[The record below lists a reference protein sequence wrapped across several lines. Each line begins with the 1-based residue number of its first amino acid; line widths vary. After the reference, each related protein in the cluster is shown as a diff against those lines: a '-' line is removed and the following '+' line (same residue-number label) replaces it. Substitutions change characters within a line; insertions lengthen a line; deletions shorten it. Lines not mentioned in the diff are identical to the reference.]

1 MRILHIISDS
11 VLGGAQ
17 KVCIDLANSAISE
30 GYEVA
35 VAAMPDGPLWTQLE
49 SEVKQFGLVHMNK
62 KIGLNLLKV
71 IKELKKIRTEYKP
84 DIIHLHTSIPGI
96 LGRWVFRKEKN
107 HIVYTVHGFDQIRI
121 AHKKFLPIEK
131 FFQKYSGAIVAVS
144 DYDMKNMNDSGIRKK
159 LKLIYNGISLSSIK
173 PVSNLPE
180 KIKEKKLV
188 LTIARIAP
196 PKNIELF
203 SEVAKEFIN
212 KDTAFVWIG
221 GSQNL
226 TVEELRKK
234 YNMPDNLYLLGD
246 LKNASNYINLC
257 DVFVLFSKHEGLPM
271 SIIEAMS
278 QGKSIVASNV
288 GGIPELIDFGLI
300 NIKEEAV
307 EKISLLLE
315 EQEKNKEI
323 GQKSLE
329 KFNNNFTLEKMW
341 KEYKNLYL
349 ELLENK

>member
-1 MRILHIISDS
+1 MRILHIISDT

-17 KVCIDLANSAISE
+17 KVCIDLSNYAVIE
-30 GYEVA
+30 GNEVA
-35 VAAMPDGPLWTQLE
+35 VAAMKGGYLWTQLDPA
-49 SEVKQFGLVHMNK
+49 VKQFGLVHMNK

-71 IKELKKIRTEYKP
+71 IKELKIIRKEYKP

-144 DYDMKNMNDSGIRKK
+144 DYDMKNMNNSGISKN
-159 LKLIYNGISLSSIK
+159 LKLIHNGISLSSIK

-188 LTIARIAP
+188 LSIARIAP
-196 PKNIELF
+196 PKDMELF
-203 SEVAKEFIN
+203 SEVAKEFKN

-300 NIKEEAV
+300 NSKEEAV

-315 EQEKNKEI
+315 DQEKNKEI

-329 KFNNNFTLEKMW
+329 KFNKTFTLEKMW